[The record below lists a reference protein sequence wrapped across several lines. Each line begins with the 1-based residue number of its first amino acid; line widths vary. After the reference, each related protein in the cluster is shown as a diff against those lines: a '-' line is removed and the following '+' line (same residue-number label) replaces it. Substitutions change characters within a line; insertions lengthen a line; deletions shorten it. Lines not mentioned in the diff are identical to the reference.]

1 MRRAVI
7 ALSLFVLV
15 GCSTSS
21 TDYERE
27 AEKFIESSELA
38 EEAGYRYRDADCE
51 TPSVTIS
58 GTQFTCSATDN
69 DGDVWTFVAEITGDR
84 EITIISGQVDG

>member
-1 MRRAVI
+1 MKRAFF
-7 ALSLFVLV
+7 ALSLLALV

-21 TDYERE
+21 SDYERE
-27 AEKFIESSELA
+27 AEKFLESSDLA

>member
-1 MRRAVI
+1 MRLAVI

-21 TDYERE
+21 SDYERE

-84 EITIISGQVDG
+84 EITIISGQVNG